1 MLGAAAH
8 TTDTTLLSPTMKL
21 LGVSVLATAAL
32 AAPMTPIMARGAA
45 GQVCDNPGR
54 VVSIVLDSSGSTK
67 SSDPNRLRIQGGID
81 LLDYLT
87 SQSEATATNKADTVS
102 VVDFDLKA
110 TVDYAQG
117 DPNQA
122 ARDALQAID
131 SDGGTAIPIGIE
143 AGLNEILK
151 NNPGNRGGMI
161 LFTDGQDPNVDGI
174 VGQINRAK
182 AAGVRISIG
191 HSGSDKEEPVANGS
205 SGGIS
210 WLVNEVA
217 GWLTNHPKTV
227 VHNGLDKR
235 ISQAALNSGGTVAI
249 ITSPDALRNF
259 VHQVIKNGIT
269 NNDGKCSGNDI
280 GESGGPLIKDVSS
293 LGLCS
298 KNAEAVFTYSPTTQ
312 SEELTFDVTL
322 LSKES
327 TVSIDATFTNKATGQ
342 TSSVS
347 VNKGNLI
354 GQLSGNAVAGQQVE
368 VRIRT
373 SNANSNECQYSV
385 KLLTKGSGGPAPSS
399 EAPPPSSS
407 AAPIP
412 SSSAAPEPSSSA
424 IPEPSSSAAPEPSS
438 AVPIPSS
445 SVSPSPAP
453 TSSECPAPPA
463 ASTVTTTTA
472 TTVTITGAAPSATV
486 CICKCD
492 APGAKPL
499 PKFEL

>member
-1 MLGAAAH
+1 
-8 TTDTTLLSPTMKL
+8 MKL
-21 LGVSVLATAAL
+21 LGVSVLATAAI
-32 AAPMTPIMARGAA
+32 AAPMTPITARGTA

-54 VVSIVLDSSGSTK
+54 AVSIVLDSSGSTM
-67 SSDPNRLRIQGGID
+67 SSDPNRLRIQGGLD

-87 SQSEATATNKADTVS
+87 SQSEATATNKVDTVS

-110 TVDYAQG
+110 TVGYAQG

-131 SDGGTAIPIGIE
+131 SVGGTSIPLGIE

-161 LFTDGQDPNVDGI
+161 LFTEGQDPNVDGI

-191 HSGSDKEEPVANGS
+191 HSGEDKEQPVANGS

-210 WLVNEVA
+210 WLFNEVT

-235 ISQAALNSGGTVAI
+235 ISQAALNSGGTVSI

-269 NNDGKCSGNDI
+269 NNDGQCSGNDI

-312 SEELTFDVTL
+312 SEDLTLDVTL

-342 TSSVS
+342 SSSVS

-385 KLLTKGSGGPAPSS
+385 KLLTNGSGGPVPTSSSAPPPSS
-399 EAPPPSSS
+399 SPAPPPSSS
-407 AAPIP
+407 AV
-412 SSSAAPEPSSSA
+412 
-424 IPEPSSSAAPEPSS
+424 PEPSSSAAPEPPS
-438 AVPIPSS
+438 AVPVPSS
-445 SVSPSPAP
+445 SASPSPVP

-463 ASTVTTTTA
+463 ASTVTTTVA
-472 TTVTITGAAPSATV
+472 TTVTVTGAAPSATI